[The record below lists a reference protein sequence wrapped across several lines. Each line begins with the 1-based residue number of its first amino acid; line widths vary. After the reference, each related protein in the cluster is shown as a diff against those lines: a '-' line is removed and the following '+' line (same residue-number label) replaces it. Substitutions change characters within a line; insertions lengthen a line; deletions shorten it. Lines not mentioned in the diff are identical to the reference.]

1 VTIARAAEPLRFP
14 RLRAVPEEGQ
24 TEDLLRYDE
33 PARVLDGRPLAAQ
46 IRGQVR
52 RQVKAFK
59 ARYEFEPILAAVI
72 VGHETAS
79 SVYVQQILRSCAA
92 VGVPSRVIELPRKT
106 TADELKAQIEALNA
120 DPEVAGIIVQQ
131 PLPRHIPLSTLT
143 DTIMPAKDIDGIH
156 PLNTGLMALGYEG
169 FLPACAEAAVEIP
182 KYYGYPLEG
191 KRAVVIGRSNVVGKP
206 VQLLLMR
213 EHCTVTVCHRRT
225 RDLAAEI
232 ARAEIVVSAA
242 GAAGLISGNMLHPG
256 ALVVDVGINVTEG
269 RIVGDVEFDS
279 ASRVAAAI
287 TPVPGGVGPVTNA
300 VLLEHLIRAARWQQT
315 GHPITAGRGR
325 KRRAG

>member
-1 VTIARAAEPLRFP
+1 MTAAPQV
-14 RLRAVPEEGQ
+14 AV
-24 TEDLLRYDE
+24 LRYDE
-33 PARVLDGRPLAAQ
+33 PARILDGRPLAKR
-46 IRGQVR
+46 IRSNVR
-52 RQVKAFK
+52 RQATTFGKTYGFRPQLV
-59 ARYEFEPILAAVI
+59 AVM
-72 VGHETAS
+72 VGHQAAS
-79 SVYVQQILRSCAA
+79 SVYVGQILRSCSA
-92 VGVPSRVIELPRKT
+92 VGIPSRVVELPRQT
-106 TADELKAQIEALNA
+106 TADELRRRLERLNK
-120 DPEVAGIIVQQ
+120 DSKVAGIIVQQ

-182 KYYGYPLEG
+182 KFYGYSLEG

-225 RDLAAEI
+225 RDLTAEI

-242 GAAGLISGNMLHPG
+242 GSAGLVTGDMLHPG
-256 ALVVDVGINVTEG
+256 ALVVDVGINVRDG
-269 RIVGDVEFDS
+269 RVVGDVDFDS
-279 ASRVAAAI
+279 ALKVAAAI

-300 VLLEHLIRAARWQQT
+300 VLLEHLVRAARWQQT
-315 GHPITAGRGR
+315 GHPIIAGRGR
-325 KRRAG
+325 KRRV

>member
-1 VTIARAAEPLRFP
+1 M
-14 RLRAVPEEGQ
+14 
-24 TEDLLRYDE
+24 
-33 PARVLDGRPLAAQ
+33 DGPLAAA
-46 IRGQVR
+46 IRARVVRQVR
-52 RQVKAFK
+52 AFK
-59 ARYEFEPILAAVI
+59 GRYHFTPVLCAVM
-72 VGHETAS
+72 VGHPAEA
-79 SVYVQQILRSCAA
+79 SVYVQQILRACKS
-92 VGVPSRVIELPRKT
+92 VGIDSRVVELAREA
-106 TADELKAQIEALNA
+106 TADELRRVLSALND

-143 DTIMPAKDIDGIH
+143 DTIRPAKDIDGIH

-225 RDLAAEI
+225 VNLAAEI
-232 ARAEIVVSAA
+232 ARAEIVVTAA
-242 GAAGLISGNMLHPG
+242 GSAGLVTGNMLHPG
-256 ALVVDVGINVTEG
+256 ALVVDVGINVVGG
-269 RIVGDVEFDS
+269 RIVGDVDYDS
-279 ASRVAAAI
+279 AVKVAAAI

-315 GHPITAGRGR
+315 GHPIMAGHGR
-325 KRRAG
+325 KQRAA

>member
-1 VTIARAAEPLRFP
+1 MGI
-14 RLRAVPEEGQ
+14 
-24 TEDLLRYDE
+24 
-33 PARVLDGRPLAAQ
+33 
-46 IRGQVR
+46 
-52 RQVKAFK
+52 
-59 ARYEFEPILAAVI
+59 
-72 VGHETAS
+72 
-79 SVYVQQILRSCAA
+79 
-92 VGVPSRVIELPRKT
+92 PSRVVELPR
-106 TADELKAQIEALNA
+106 ADDAPTSLRRRLERLNR
-120 DPEVAGIIVQQ
+120 DSEVCGIIVQQ

-182 KYYGYPLEG
+182 KFYGYSLEG

-232 ARAEIVVSAA
+232 ARPRSLCPPPDPRAWSPATCFIPAPSW
-242 GAAGLISGNMLHPG
+242 SM
-256 ALVVDVGINVTEG
+256 
-269 RIVGDVEFDS
+269 S
-279 ASRVAAAI
+279 ASTSSMAGWSATSTSIQRVKVAAAI

-315 GHPITAGRGR
+315 GHPIIAGRAAS
-325 KRRAG
+325 AGGLTAPPESDAGTDDEIQP

>member
-1 VTIARAAEPLRFP
+1 V
-14 RLRAVPEEGQ
+14 AVALVANSEV
-24 TEDLLRYDE
+24 LRYDE
-33 PARVLDGRPLAAQ
+33 PARILDGRPIAAM
-46 IRGQVR
+46 IRARVA
-52 RQVKAFK
+52 RQVSAFK
-59 ARYEFEPILAAVI
+59 GRYRFTPVLTAVM
-72 VGHETAS
+72 VGDQVAS
-79 SVYVQQILRSCAA
+79 SVYVQQILRACKS
-92 VGVPSRVIELPRKT
+92 VGVDSRVVELPRSA
-106 TADELKAQIEALNA
+106 TADELRAVLEVLNE

-143 DTIMPAKDIDGIH
+143 DTIKPAKDIDGIH

-225 RDLAAEI
+225 VNLAAEI
-232 ARAEIVVSAA
+232 ARAEIVVTAA
-242 GAAGLISGNMLHPG
+242 GAAGLITGNMLHPG
-256 ALVVDVGINVTEG
+256 ALVVDVGINVVGG
-269 RIVGDVEFDS
+269 RIVGDVDYDS
-279 ASRVAAAI
+279 ALKVAAAI

-315 GHPITAGRGR
+315 GHPIMAGHGR
-325 KRRAG
+325 KRRAN